1 MKQVKRYLVYVVA
14 LLLLFSPFNGLNNVK
29 ADTSNEPALTGTVSP
44 AGASEDDPLQA
55 VLSKPANGPA
65 LGSININVTPQGMLD
80 ESIGERAPVDVVFV
94 MDTSG
99 SMAEKVP
106 GKFKVEKRE
115 CKDRFLF
122 FCTRYEKRIVEVNEA
137 TKLFAAKT
145 ALNNAI
151 DEVFSQNVVEGDKYA
166 LVSFAD
172 DAIIS
177 SNLTTNT
184 DFIKTKVENLN
195 ANGGTNYTQALSK
208 ANEILANSNSEGKK
222 YIIFLT
228 DGEPTV
234 AIVTENNKNYKY
246 TIFTNGAAAK
256 YKEGKILEWVWIDS
270 LRKSAAETVIKNSI
284 SSVVSN
290 IKTNNISLYSIG
302 FVTSDVEFN
311 YLKSIS
317 DKAERGNSE
326 NLSSIYNEFANEITE
341 YGIKDVV
348 AKVKLPKAPTAP
360 RNVGIQEGVDVK
372 TEGGYAIV
380 NIAGSV
386 PYIPGGNTPV
396 LEKAVYSLPLQFTQ
410 EGEYIFDDIQLVYND
425 ISGNQKAV
433 NLATAANPI
442 KFIVS
447 ENRIA
452 PQLTG
457 TVSFNKDVSKLE
469 KEGTVNSESNQF
481 NVNYKIN
488 PTGGTGSG
496 TINGI
501 TIKQPLP
508 DGISAISSGS
518 SNFVLEHDIYGN
530 KYALITLNNIA
541 YQEGAIIDTES
552 KDFPS
557 IGTSNTNF
565 SFTFK
570 NQDISGTVVVPGN
583 ERKWHVHFDQK
594 ITAED
599 GFYIILENNLDG
611 VLVTDKTM
619 NNLTGK
625 PIKLVKKSRGQVEF
639 NPGELAAT
647 LKLQADYA
655 LLTELPD
662 TIVQYR
668 VNGKDN
674 ISKIT
679 ESLPKSKIKN
689 VITLK
694 SGTKHSPIIGDH
706 TGQIVVTTKDTN
718 NSFEKYG
725 VKANEELHKAVKTME
740 FASDIQRYVKVKY
753 SDDSYGLVN
762 LYDVGISFNKASYNA
777 KIGET
782 QQNAVTVA
790 TYPSGFQPTDIVIE
804 ASDPSIVEISPKS
817 GQTLQRNINGLKQ
830 GMTKITAR
838 ISYNDFDIDNDG
850 NLLEQLKSKS
860 ATALVKVSGE
870 VTKPGGTDKDW

>member
-1 MKQVKRYLVYVVA
+1 MKRIKRNLAYIVA
-14 LLLLFSPFNGLNNVK
+14 LLLLFSPLSVINNVK
-29 ADTSNEPALTGTVSP
+29 ADSSNEPALTGTVLP

-55 VLSKPANGPA
+55 VISKPANGPA
-65 LGSININVTPQGMLD
+65 LGSLNINVTPSGVLD
-80 ESIGERAPVDVVFV
+80 ESIGERAPIDVVFV

-99 SMAEKVP
+99 SMVEKVP
-106 GKFKVEKRE
+106 GKFKVEKRVCAE
-115 CKDRFLF
+115 KFLF
-122 FCTRYEKRIVEVNEA
+122 FCTRYEKKLVEENEV
-137 TKLFAAKT
+137 TKLYAAKA
-145 ALNNAI
+145 ALKNAI
-151 DEVFSQNVVEGDKYA
+151 DQVFNQNVVEGDRYA
-166 LVSFAD
+166 LVSFASD
-172 DAIIS
+172 VIIS
-177 SNLTTNT
+177 TNLTT
-184 DFIKTKVENLN
+184 DAGGIKTKVENLN
-195 ANGGTNYTQALSK
+195 AEGGTNYTQALKK
-208 ANEILANSNSEGKK
+208 ANEILSNSKTENKQ

-228 DGEPTV
+228 DGEPSV
-234 AIVTENNKNYKY
+234 AIVSENNKRYQY
-246 TIFTNGAAAK
+246 IIYTNGTARK
-256 YKEGKILEWVWIDS
+256 YKEWNGRWIIDDY
-270 LRKSAAETVIKNSI
+270 LKKSEAEMAIKNSI

-341 YGIKDVV
+341 YGIKAVEV
-348 AKVKLPKAPTAP
+348 KVKLPKAPVAP
-360 RNVGIQEGVDVK
+360 GNVEIQEGTDVK
-372 TEGGYAIV
+372 TESGYAIV

-386 PYIPGGNTPV
+386 PYIPGEATPV
-396 LEKAVYSLPLQFTQ
+396 LEKTVYNLPLQFIQ

-425 ISGNQKAV
+425 IAGNQQAV

-469 KEGTVNSESNQF
+469 KEGTANSESNQF
-481 NVNYKIN
+481 DVDYKIN

-496 TINGI
+496 TISGI
-501 TIKQPLP
+501 KIKQPLP
-508 DGISAISSGS
+508 DGITVLSTGS
-518 SNFVLEHDIYGN
+518 NNLITENDIYGN
-530 KYALITLNNIA
+530 KYALITLNNIT
-541 YQEGAIIDTES
+541 YQEGAIIETES

-583 ERKWHVHFDQK
+583 GNKWHVHFDQK
-594 ITAED
+594 VTAED
-599 GFYIILENNLDG
+599 GYYIILDNNSDG

-639 NPGELAAT
+639 NPRELVAT

-662 TIVQYR
+662 TIVQYK
-668 VNGKDN
+668 VNGKDS
-674 ISKIT
+674 ISKIL
-679 ESLPKSKIKN
+679 ESNQTKSKIKN
-689 VITLK
+689 VVTLK

-706 TGQIVVTTKDTN
+706 TGQIVVTSKDTN
-718 NSFEKYG
+718 NSVVKYG
-725 VKANEELHKAVKTME
+725 MKANEELHKAVKTME
-740 FASDIQRYVKVKY
+740 FASDNQRYVKVKY

-782 QQNAVTVA
+782 QQNAVTVT
-790 TYPSGFQPTDIVIE
+790 TYPLGFQPNDIIIE
-804 ASDPSIVEISPKS
+804 ASDLSIVEISPKS
-817 GQTLQRNINGLKQ
+817 GQTLQRNIKGLKQ

-838 ISYNDFDIDNDG
+838 ISYNDFDIDNEG
-850 NLLEQLKSKS
+850 NLLEQLKSKT
-860 ATALVKVSGE
+860 ANALVKVSGE
-870 VTKPGGTDKDW
+870 ITKPGGTDKDW